1 MSTTLSIIVPVY
13 NGATYIKES
22 VGSLLDQLTPELEVI
37 VVNDGSLDETSRI
50 LNEGFGQY
58 IESGQLKLI
67 EQENQGVSAAR
78 NHGLDLANGRYI
90 GFVDS
95 DDHILPG
102 YVQKILDHTRSGTD
116 IVEFGFRTFV
126 TSPDEALLGK
136 IHYSND
142 RFGIHQTS
150 DVANRV
156 YGLARWYPWTR
167 VFRASLFD
175 GIRFPVSVRFCEDLM
190 TIPFLYEKSRTV
202 LGLQDALYG
211 YRENPAGATLNIR
224 SDYVP
229 NLERF
234 YASIPAQK
242 TTRNDYLRMAVAYAI
257 YSCQTKAGEKPEL
270 SSNMVMDMRRLRY
283 LPSIYRDINPRR
295 IAMQLYPSSYQLAK
309 RFARLFR

>member
-13 NGATYIKES
+13 NGASCIKES
-22 VGSLLDQLTPELEVI
+22 VGSLLYQLTPELEVLVI
-37 VVNDGSLDETSRI
+37 NDGSQDETSQI
-50 LNEGFGQY
+50 IKTEFGRH
-58 IESGQLKLI
+58 IDSGQLKLI

-78 NHGLDLANGRYI
+78 NHGLDQASGRYI

-95 DDHILPG
+95 DDHVLPG
-102 YVQKILDHTRSGTD
+102 YVQKVLDHTRSGTD

-126 TSPDEALLGK
+126 TSPDEALLGT

-142 RFGIHQTS
+142 RFGIYQTS

-156 YGLARWYPWTR
+156 YGIARWYPWTR
-167 VFRASLFD
+167 VFRASLFE

-202 LGLQDALYG
+202 LGLRDALYG
-211 YRENPAGATLNIR
+211 YRENPAGATFNIR
-224 SDYVP
+224 PDYVL

-257 YSCQTKAGEKPEL
+257 YSCRTKAGEKPDL
-270 SSNMVMDMRRLRY
+270 STNMVKDMRRLRY
-283 LPSIYRDINPRR
+283 MPSVYRDIDPRR

-309 RFARLFR
+309 RLARLFR